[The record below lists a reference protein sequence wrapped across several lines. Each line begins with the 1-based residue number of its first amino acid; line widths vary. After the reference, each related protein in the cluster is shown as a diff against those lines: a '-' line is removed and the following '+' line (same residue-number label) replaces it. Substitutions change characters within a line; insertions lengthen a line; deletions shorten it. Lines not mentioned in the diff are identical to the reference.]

1 MKCNIA
7 STGNKKSGRSEKN
20 KAIFKFSTRFSPS
33 HSVLLVTIEEE
44 NE

>member
-1 MKCNIA
+1 MKCNMAI
-7 STGNKKSGRSEKN
+7 TGNKKLSRSGNSKGT
-20 KAIFKFSTRFSPS
+20 FKFSAGFSPS